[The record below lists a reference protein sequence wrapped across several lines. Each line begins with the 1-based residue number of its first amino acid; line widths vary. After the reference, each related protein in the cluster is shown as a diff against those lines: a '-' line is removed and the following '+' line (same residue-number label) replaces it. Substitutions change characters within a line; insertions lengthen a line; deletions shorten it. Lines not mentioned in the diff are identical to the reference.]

1 MLGEGAKR
9 AIVLETLGQVC
20 GPASGELFGSSLKTI
35 GQLRFVLEIAG
46 QAFGLG
52 LDDLGATEK
61 AVGMYL
67 GWLFGDVKKPVAV
80 GEADVDGFR
89 ELLLRHLSV
98 LFAVK
103 KGGDAR
109 PNGVLIAKHIELC
122 KGALKAFVR
131 LAMEGPALADS
142 TWRVLIRVV
151 LGVADSLLRLP
162 LLPPC
167 YLADGLAEHLLA
179 TCLEVF
185 LRSRTRSA
193 SLWKALRSYY
203 QRWCHRIAAVN
214 QWAAIS
220 LALTQ
225 RISKHLYGQG
235 TDLVVYTVHGQPV
248 ELDLGGNFE
257 MFAWRFHL
265 GLIASPSELPAN
277 GALRA
282 VYGIERMMGVF
293 YSVGITLD
301 HGTAAENQFPDGN
314 TLLAVY
320 GRWLFEAAALQGPD
334 QVECAA
340 YATGILCRLFSKPQ
354 HRVPFH
360 SGYLHQF
367 YRTISTALANPNLL
381 MVVFVVV
388 NAEELLAARLPG
400 VRVLAMPFLA
410 AIRRIVPQC
419 EPAALNVRMEDLR
432 RACFKLLGT
441 LLGFANHFSEL
452 VPCVDDTQ
460 VYLTNTYSEAL
471 ARILPQ
477 RFRFVVVDTLVSC
490 LIVEADGG
498 NQRYLISSLAAF
510 VIDASPQS
518 PPLVG
523 FLAKV
528 LVELSLAAFAQD
540 PATLLTALQALRHLS
555 DVHDG
560 SAADGEE
567 SHALEVVGSVC
578 EIIASI
584 ASRAS
589 IGDFLPA
596 AEFGVDVLVDWLAS
610 SPSVF
615 SGEAIRWTFQ
625 TVQVL
630 FAAPPT
636 RQLAKLAVSRIFGGV
651 GLASANPCFPT
662 LASSRLTEFDFSE
675 AGGQLSYFLLNGTS
689 LVCFIETP
697 TESGDDMALVAVL
710 RTATGRFTWS
720 SKLLLNAEGE
730 GTEKNTATLWREFRE
745 VQKQMEM
752 PGCELKEE
760 PLFND
765 DLLNKHMDAK
775 RSKDAQLIADL
786 SQRQIEA
793 LPKSR
798 LKGSPAFSGQH
809 YQASPLESQR
819 DHLARLLLVQL
830 GLASPENIYL
840 VQPLQPV
847 TEDLYAAVH
856 ALDDLP
862 EYDRVFI

>member
-1 MLGEGAKR
+1 VLGEGAKR

-20 GPASGELFGSSLKTI
+20 GPSSGELFGSSLKTF
-35 GQLRFVLEIAG
+35 GQVKFILEIAG

-67 GWLFGDVKKPVAV
+67 GWLFGDVKLPVAV
-80 GEADVDGFR
+80 GEADVEGFR

-98 LFAVK
+98 LFAAK
-103 KGGDAR
+103 RSADPK
-109 PNGVLIAKHIELC
+109 PNGMLIAKHIELC
-122 KGALKAFVR
+122 KAALKAFVR
-131 LAMEGPALADS
+131 LAMEGSGLADS

-151 LGVADSLLRLP
+151 LGIADSLLRLP
-162 LLPPC
+162 LLPPS

-193 SLWKALRSYY
+193 SLWKALRMYY

-214 QWAAIS
+214 QWTAIS

-248 ELDLGGNFE
+248 ELDLGADFE

-265 GLIASPSELPAN
+265 SLIASPGELPAN

-301 HGTAAENQFPDGN
+301 HATASENQFPDGN

-320 GRWLFEAAALQGPD
+320 GRWLFEAAALQGGD

-354 HRVPFH
+354 HRAPFH
-360 SGYLHQF
+360 AGYLHQF
-367 YRTISTALANPNLL
+367 YRTIGCALGNPNLL

-400 VRVLAMPFLA
+400 VRVLAMPFLT

-419 EPAALNVRMEDLR
+419 ESASLNVRMEDLR

-441 LLGFANHFSEL
+441 LFGFGNHFDEL

-460 VYLTNTYSEAL
+460 VYLTNSYSEAL
-471 ARILPQ
+471 ARIVPQ

-490 LIVEADGG
+490 LIVEGDGG
-498 NQRYLISSLAAF
+498 NQRYLVNSLTAF

-518 PPLVG
+518 PALLG

-528 LVELSLAAFAQD
+528 LVELSLASFVQD
-540 PATLLTALQALRHLS
+540 PTTLLTALQALRHLS
-555 DVHDG
+555 DAMAHD
-560 SAADGEE
+560 ADHGEDPVVV
-567 SHALEVVGSVC
+567 EVIGSVC

-584 ASRAS
+584 ASRPA
-589 IGDFLPA
+589 IGDFLPVV
-596 AEFGVDVLVDWLAS
+596 EFGVDVLVDWLAR

-615 SGEAIRWTFQ
+615 SGEVIRWTFQ

-636 RQLAKLAVSRIFGGV
+636 RALARLAAARVFGGV
-651 GLASANPCFPT
+651 GLASANPCFPA
-662 LASSRLTEFDFSE
+662 LLSSRLTEFDYTA
-675 AGGQLSYFLLNGTS
+675 AGGQLSYFLLNGDS

-697 TESGDDMALVAVL
+697 ADEGMALVAVL

-720 SKLLLNAEGE
+720 SKLLVEGDDTPE
-730 GTEKNTATLWREFRE
+730 QGTRVLWREFSALH
-745 VQKQMEM
+745 QQMMEM
-752 PGCELKEE
+752 PRCELEAE

-765 DLLNKHMDAK
+765 DLLNGHVDAK
-775 RSKDAQLIADL
+775 RSKDAQLIAEL
-786 SQRQIEA
+786 AQKQTEA
-793 LPKSR
+793 LPRHR
-798 LKGSPAFSGQH
+798 LKDSPAFTGQR
-809 YQASPLESQR
+809 YRASPLESQR

-830 GLASPENIYL
+830 GLASPENIHL
-840 VQPLQPV
+840 LQPLQPV

-856 ALDDLP
+856 ALDGLP
-862 EYDRVFI
+862 E